1 MNPYTINKTPTTV
14 LLEIAERH
22 KALRK
27 ATKLSQSELAVRA
40 GISLG
45 SLKRFE
51 QTGQISLESLLKLV
65 HVLDRLKDF
74 DAILGMDQ
82 TLMDAE
88 RLFSNKTRRT

>member
-51 QTGQISLESLLKLV
+51 QTGQIALESLLKLV
-65 HVLDRLKDF
+65 HVLDRLGDF
-74 DAILGMDQ
+74 YTIMRIDQ
-82 TLMDAE
+82 ALIDAE
-88 RLFSNKTRRT
+88 RLFSNKTRRS